1 MRQKICILFILFVG
15 SWALAGESRMLVRIY
30 LEEPEQIVVLDD
42 MHLDFASLAVT
53 DHADVVVTQPELAEI
68 ERRGLQTKIIQHE
81 ADVLVPSEYH
91 TLDQTWAV
99 LDSLHQLFPTI
110 SELDTVGFSQRFG
123 LPIPHFVIS
132 QNVGT
137 REDEP
142 AALINGMHHAREPI
156 GNEICLFTMKR
167 ILEDYPDS
175 AYAQRF
181 VDSMEVHF
189 VPIVNPEGWKYITD
203 SSLSSPWWRK
213 NLRDNANNGGPI
225 DPNYDGVDL
234 NRNYDWRWAE
244 GGSSSPSSWVYRGP
258 TPASESEVQALV
270 SLSTERKFVVGIS
283 YHSYGYDVFYPWQY
297 QGQYTPDD
305 STIGEIA
312 QNIASEIGDYSAAP
326 LEGTNMSSVWL
337 YGALGMYDFLIET
350 ARSFIPPAES
360 IVIETEKNFR
370 GLTYLLNRSF
380 YSGITGHILDSLT
393 LQPLAATIEVIGLT
407 GDSIV
412 PRTSDSLFGRF
423 YRLLYNGTYEMR
435 FSRPGYTTK
444 TISNISVVSDS
455 LTYIEVL
462 LAQIPGV
469 ESGDMTQ
476 HVDVHSGAL
485 PNPFRGHCIIS
496 VGSSGDNPGRLS
508 IYDTAGRL
516 VRSLACGSK
525 GTYLW
530 DGRDEV
536 GRRAEPGVYFYR
548 IESKGE
554 HVLGKLVV
562 VR

>member
-1 MRQKICILFILFVG
+1 
-15 SWALAGESRMLVRIY
+15 MLVRIY
-30 LEEPEQIVVLDD
+30 LEEPEQIAALDD
-42 MHLDFASLAVT
+42 MHLDFASLAIT
-53 DHADVVVTQPELAEI
+53 DHADVVVTSPELAEI
-68 ERRGLQTKIIQHE
+68 ERRGFQTEIIQRE
-81 ADVLVPSEYH
+81 EDVLVPSEYH
-91 TLDQTWAV
+91 TVDETWAV
-99 LDSLHQLFPTI
+99 LDSLHQLYPTI
-110 SELDTVGFSQRFG
+110 TELDTCGFSQRFG

-181 VDSMEVHF
+181 VDSMDVHF
-189 VPIVNPEGWKYITD
+189 VPILNPEGWRYVTD
-203 SSLSSPWWRK
+203 SSLTSPWWRK

-234 NRNYDWRWAE
+234 NRNYDWRWAV

-258 TPASESEVQALV
+258 YPVSESEIQALV

-283 YHSYGYDVFYPWQY
+283 YHSYGYIILFPSFYD
-297 QGQYTPDD
+297 GQYTPDLT
-305 STIGEIA
+305 SLFEIS
-312 QNIASEIGDYSAAP
+312 QNMGWEIGDYDVGV
-326 LEGTNMSSVWL
+326 LNGNNMSSVWL

-350 ARSFIPPAES
+350 AQSFIPPAES
-360 IVIETEKNFR
+360 IIIETEKNFR
-370 GLTYLLNRSF
+370 GLKYLLNRSF
-380 YSGITGHILDSLT
+380 YSGITGHVLDSLT
-393 LQPLAATIEVIGLT
+393 LEPLEATIEVIGLT

-412 PRTSDSLFGRF
+412 PRTTDSLFGRF
-423 YRLLYNGTYEMR
+423 YRLLQNRTYEMR

-444 TISNISVVSDS
+444 TISNIPVVSDS

-476 HVDVHSGAL
+476 HFDVHSGAL
-485 PNPFRGHCIIS
+485 PNPFRGYCIIN
-496 VGSSGDNPGRLS
+496 VGSIGTNSGHLS
-508 IYDTAGRL
+508 VYDVAGRL
-516 VRSLACGSK
+516 VRSLARGQD
-525 GTYLW
+525 GTYVW
-530 DGRDEV
+530 DGKDEV
-536 GRRAEPGVYFYR
+536 GRRVEPGVYFYQV
-548 IESKGE
+548 ENNGGY
-554 HVLGKLVV
+554 VLGKVV
-562 VR
+562 MVR